1 MPILSNVPLTGKTP
15 LLYFCSHLGECEWLL
30 RSTCLR
36 CVLVLSNPPVVQ
48 TRVLPM
54 FLRIEKG
61 SAVPISRQIVQQI
74 GMLCASGQLD
84 AGERLP
90 SVRELARELAVNQN
104 TILRVYERLTSAGL
118 LEMRHGQG
126 TFVTPGAK
134 DELIAAHRE
143 RLIDELRQLGRQSL
157 ALGLSSDELHSL
169 LTIALEQLSA
179 AASPSETDASREEST
194 P

>member
-1 MPILSNVPLTGKTP
+1 
-15 LLYFCSHLGECEWLL
+15 
-30 RSTCLR
+30 
-36 CVLVLSNPPVVQ
+36 
-48 TRVLPM
+48 M
-54 FLRIEKG
+54 FIRIEKG
-61 SAVPISRQIVQQI
+61 SAVPISRQIVHQI

-143 RLIDELRQLGRQSL
+143 RLVDELRQIGRQSL
-157 ALGLSSDELHSL
+157 ALGLSSDELHDL

-179 AASPSETDASREEST
+179 AASPVAADAPCEEPT